1 MTDRLAALCL
11 LLLLAPATARA
22 RADSDLQALVDAGHW
37 KQLRVIVE
45 SRISKNPADAPAT
58 YRLSQVELAYSRLDR
73 ALALAEHAVS
83 LDQSNAAY
91 HVQLAKVCLQEVDTA
106 SVLKV
111 FGWIHRFEQE
121 AQTTLQLD
129 PANIEA
135 RLSLMGYRSD
145 HHEREKAASLADEIM
160 RLSPAEGALA
170 KAELARRENP
180 KDVPAISAWLLKAI
194 SAEPTNYRA
203 HALLAQYYSADS
215 TLAERAI
222 QEARLAQ
229 QIDPGRVTAYI
240 VVARTY
246 AAQHDAT
253 RLDGILVEADK
264 NVPDN
269 LAPFF
274 QAGLVLLQQ
283 NAELPRAESCL
294 RQYLGQEPEADG
306 PKLSRA
312 HWRLGLVL
320 EKLNRKAEAIAEIE
334 AAVRLEP
341 DFPPMQGDLKRLKG
355 GTP

>member
-1 MTDRLAALCL
+1 MASRAAALCL
-11 LLLLAPATARA
+11 WSLMVPAPVGARP
-22 RADSDLQALVDAGHW
+22 DSDLQALVDAGHW

-45 SRISKNPADAPAT
+45 SRVMKNAGDAPAT
-58 YRLSQVELAYSRLDR
+58 YRLSQVELAYGHLDR
-73 ALALAEHAVS
+73 ALALAERAVS
-83 LDQSNAAY
+83 LDKSDAAY

-121 AQTTLQLD
+121 AQTALQLD
-129 PANIEA
+129 AANIDA

-145 HHEREKAASLADEIM
+145 HHERDKAALLADDIM

-170 KAELARRENP
+170 HAELARRDNP
-180 KDVPAISAWLLKAI
+180 KDVQAISAWLLRAI

-203 HALLAQYYSADS
+203 HALLAQYYAADPA
-215 TLAERAI
+215 LDDRAI

-246 AAQHDAT
+246 AALHDTT
-253 RLDGILVEADK
+253 RLDGILAEAQR

-274 QAGLVLLQQ
+274 QAGLLLLQQ
-283 NAELPRAESCL
+283 NAELPRAEACL
-294 RQYLGQEPEADG
+294 RRYLGQEPEAEG

-334 AAVRLEP
+334 TAVRLEP
-341 DFPPMQGDLKRLKG
+341 DLVPMQADLKRLKG
-355 GTP
+355 GTA